1 MRRTPQ
7 DGCTGRARTADTSEV
22 CTAPRRLL
30 RRGFTLLEVMLVVAL
45 LAVASTLFFVNLE
58 SLGRSS
64 PADEF
69 EGTFWRAMAQA
80 REQALATRRTVGL
93 RWDAESK
100 AFLVDGT
107 GGLASVPVPAETR
120 PQNADYEATLSE
132 EVAAND
138 FILVRGELVTRRTT
152 AAVRI
157 FPDGTCQAF
166 AIEFR
171 LGEHRHRVAIDPWT
185 GAEMLPLDAAR
196 RGGRS

>member
-1 MRRTPQ
+1 VRYAALPR
-7 DGCTGRARTADTSEV
+7 V
-22 CTAPRRLL
+22 APRNV

-69 EGTFWRAMAQA
+69 EGSFWQAMALA
-80 REQALATRRTVGL
+80 RERALASRRTVEL
-93 RWDAESK
+93 RWDEEAK
-100 AFLVDGT
+100 AFLVDGAA
-107 GGLASVPVPAETR
+107 GPASVPVLAEAR
-120 PQNADYEATLSE
+120 SQNVECAAAFSE

-138 FILVRGELVTRRTT
+138 FILVRGELVSRRPA
-152 AAVRI
+152 AAVKV

-185 GAEMLPLDAAR
+185 GAEMLPPDAAR
-196 RGGRS
+196 KGGRS